1 MENNQSLKEKYLKLN
16 FLKKIWYS
24 IVKFEKYPEMAALG
38 VKQALIYFTK
48 LVLIFSIIYA
58 GAFIYHVS
66 KKPEYNEQNLSL
78 SQRLVTEM
86 VDETNYSEKLNNA
99 ADLVKQEG
107 SKSIIIALFIGIF
120 IALFITFLLDVF
132 TLSLFGLITCFVA
145 RIKINYKALF
155 NMSIF
160 ALTLAM
166 ILRTIYFVLNLLTNF
181 EIKYFDVMYV
191 AISYISLLAAIFII
205 KSNVIKQHLELM
217 KIIEE
222 SKDKI
227 EDTLSNLKKTKDEEE
242 DEESEKE
249 EKKEDEEGP
258 EGQGSNA

>member
-1 MENNQSLKEKYLKLN
+1 MENNQSLKEEYLKLN
-16 FLKKIWYS
+16 FLNKIWYS

-38 VKQALIYFTK
+38 VKKALIYFTK
-48 LVLIFSIIYA
+48 LIIIFSIIYT
-58 GAFIYHVS
+58 GTLIYFVS

-78 SQRLVTEM
+78 SQRLFTAM
-86 VDETNYSEKLNNA
+86 VDETNYSQKLNSV
-99 ADLVKQEG
+99 ADLLEQDDG
-107 SKSIIIALFIGIF
+107 KSIVIALFIGIF
-120 IALFITFLLDVF
+120 IALFITSLLDVF
-132 TLSLFGLITCFVA
+132 TLSLFGLISCFMA

-160 ALTLAM
+160 SLTLAM
-166 ILRTIYFVLNLLTNF
+166 ILRTIYFVLNILTSF
-181 EIKYFDVMYV
+181 EIRYFDVMYV
-191 AISYISLLAAIFII
+191 GISYISLLAAIFII

-227 EDTLSNLKKTKDEEE
+227 EDTLSNLKKPKDEEE
-242 DEESEKE
+242 DKESEKE
-249 EKKEDEEGP
+249 EKKADEDGP

>member
-1 MENNQSLKEKYLKLN
+1 MENNQSLKEEYLKLN
-16 FLKKIWYS
+16 FFKKIWYS

-38 VKQALIYFTK
+38 VKQAVMYFTK
-48 LVLIFSIIYA
+48 LILIFSIIYT

-66 KKPEYNEQNLSL
+66 KKPEYNEQNLNL
-78 SQRLVTEM
+78 TQRLVTAM
-86 VDETNYSEKLNNA
+86 VDETNFSEKLNTA

-107 SKSIIIALFIGIF
+107 SKSIIIALFIGMF
-120 IALFITFLLDVF
+120 IALFITSLLDVF

-227 EDTLSNLKKTKDEEE
+227 EDTLSNLKKPKDEEE
-242 DEESEKE
+242 DEESKKE